1 MSDFYIYLIVLG
13 GVITAGIPV
22 IIIATQNQ
30 NKKIEEVFGNR
41 QTLDE
46 RDFYER
52 YFQSQGIPFYIVKK
66 FREIL
71 EEVLDA
77 DLSRL
82 SAEDD
87 FSKNLNFFWEED
99 SLADVEIFERIE
111 EEFDITLTQTDF
123 DLIKTMSITN
133 IVNMIWRKIQERKNT

>member
-1 MSDFYIYLIVLG
+1 MSDFYIYLIVFG
-13 GVITAGIPV
+13 GLVAASIPV
-22 IIIATQNQ
+22 FIIAAQNR

-41 QTLDE
+41 QTLNE

-52 YFQSQGIPFYIVKK
+52 YFQSQGIPFYVVKK

-77 DLSRL
+77 DFSRL

-87 FSKNLNFFWEED
+87 FSKNLNFFWQED
-99 SLADVEIFERIE
+99 SLADVEIFEKIE
-111 EEFDITLTQTDF
+111 EEFDITLTRTDF
-123 DLIKTMSITN
+123 DHIKTMSITN
-133 IVNMIWRKIQERKNT
+133 IVNMIWRKIQERENT